1 MGISDEEFL
10 NEVIAFEFN
19 CGFIDDE
26 TEDFENPSDDL
37 EKTDLVTS
45 LDNEGGGVVGVGVN
59 DGDW

>member
-19 CGFIDDE
+19 SGFIDGE

>member
-19 CGFIDDE
+19 SGFIDGE

-59 DGDW
+59 DSDW

>member
-1 MGISDEEFL
+1 MRISDEEFL

-19 CGFIDDE
+19 CGFIDGE

-59 DGDW
+59 DSDW